1 MSSSV
6 LSSGRSRPSDKLG
19 GGGGGH
25 IDPEIRLGCGL
36 KKTFFLDPPL
46 LSNQANVLKH
56 MFDQTWRIVY
66 TFRDISH
73 LFYPFPRCKR
83 LTNVRF

>member
-1 MSSSV
+1 MADPDLQIS
-6 LSSGRSRPSDKLG
+6 G
-19 GGGGGH
+19 GGGGGGGK
-25 IDPEIRLGCGL
+25 IDPDIRLGRGL

-73 LFYPFPRCKR
+73 LFYPFPHCKR